1 MTTAISPFQWPY
13 REPTMNDELK
23 VGMNIPVYGQQI
35 RGCYLEENGQ
45 RYSHFAV
52 PGWYQIASIDGA
64 MIVLQTIPVDG
75 KRIQKF
81 ECGAD
86 AVKAVLFAN
95 IEHYTTTGI
104 EP

>member
-1 MTTAISPFQWPY
+1 MTTIDTLRWPY

-23 VGMNIPVYGQQI
+23 AGMNIPVYGQQL
-35 RGCYLEENGQ
+35 RGSYLEEGGQ
-45 RYSHFAV
+45 RCSHFAV
-52 PGWYQIASIDGA
+52 PGWYQIASIDGT
-64 MIVLQTIPVDG
+64 MVVLQTIPVNG
-75 KRIQKF
+75 KRIQRF

-95 IEHYTTTGI
+95 IEHYTTTGT